1 MPNKL
6 ESLNDLFVD
15 ELRDLYSAENQLV
28 KALPKMAQAAES
40 PDLRRAL
47 EEHLDQ
53 TKNQIQRLD
62 KVFKSLD
69 VPERGKECVG
79 MRGIIEEG
87 QEVLKEKGAASVKDA
102 GIITAAQKT
111 EHYEIASYGSVC
123 TFAERLG
130 YRDQAELLKANLS
143 EEKKADE
150 LLTKIAERH
159 VNKEAKRGE

>member
-1 MPNKL
+1 MPKL

-15 ELRDLYSAENQLV
+15 ELRDLYNAENQLV

-40 PDLRRAL
+40 KDLRNAL
-47 EEHLDQ
+47 EEHLTQ
-53 TKNQIQRLD
+53 TKNQIERLD
-62 KVFKSLD
+62 KVFQSLD

-79 MRGIIEEG
+79 MKGIIQEG
-87 QEVLKEKGAASVKDA
+87 QEILKENASPSVKDA

-111 EHYEIASYGSVC
+111 EHYEIATYGSVC
-123 TFAERLG
+123 TFAEQLG
-130 YRDQAELLKANLS
+130 YDDEAKLLKQTLS

>member
-15 ELRDLYSAENQLV
+15 ELRDLYNAENQLV
-28 KALPKMAQAAES
+28 KALPKMAQAADS
-40 PDLRRAL
+40 PDLRSAL
-47 EEHLDQ
+47 EEHLNQ
-53 TKNQIQRLD
+53 TKTQIQRLD
-62 KVFKSLD
+62 KVFQALD

-79 MRGIIEEG
+79 MKGIIQEG
-87 QEVLKEKGAASVKDA
+87 QELLKENASPAVKDA

-111 EHYEIASYGSVC
+111 EHYEIAGYGSVC
-123 TFAERLG
+123 TFAEQLG
-130 YRDQAELLKANLS
+130 YREQAQLLKQNLN

-159 VNKEAKRGE
+159 INKEAKRGE